1 MNDEERSW
9 NSNRSREKRLN
20 FYWSKRFKSHF
31 LGFSF
36 CNGLQ
41 LNISFYI
48 VGSISWGSL
57 TALHR
62 VLYIQANNW
71 VKHKVGE
78 FRFLYCVMILGV
90 VLTLVFGFFLAFS
103 DDESLTLKMCN
114 HHAEKFL
121 AVSQSYKV
129 P

>member
-1 MNDEERSW
+1 MNDEEC
-9 NSNRSREKRLN
+9 NLNVDPSREKRNL
-20 FYWSKRFKSHF
+20 KVIF

-48 VGSISWGSL
+48 AGSISWGSL
-57 TALHR
+57 TAFHR

-90 VLTLVFGFFLAFS
+90 VFTAVFGFFLAFS
-103 DDESLTLKMCN
+103 DDESLTLKICN
-114 HHAEKFL
+114 HHAEEFL
-121 AVSQSYKV
+121 AVSHSYKV